1 MMTRTLKRK
10 ILGFLFAVTCVC
22 FAAMFVGAKSTK
34 TFADDVKQMPQGALE
49 TVENKVTL
57 DDFKL
62 LDGEIRIAE
71 PYGLRFVTA
80 ISDADLA
87 KLPKNAEFGTLI
99 IPADVLGE
107 GELNLSTPQAANAV
121 AKVGYSAASGYKG
134 YTGTLVGKSLAES
147 FLERDYARGFV
158 AVGYV
163 TYTYGDNQKDTV
175 YTEKTTKYFAG
186 IANTAL
192 GETAYAD
199 NETLKG
205 FVNTALKDLTVTA
218 DKTEL
223 VTGETAALTVGGVEQ
238 SVLNNLGAEIAVA
251 ASGAA
256 GYDGTAL
263 YGKTVGKTTVTATIK
278 STGKEL
284 FNKEI
289 TVNPIVLADYFDNV
303 EFRRNSDDKIDFS
316 AITENASVIANAFA
330 TANLTSFK
338 LNNEEQTTKPT
349 INGKALTFAANA
361 ERGKFTAQAVFTDT
375 EKQIDYTIQFKT
387 RIVDYII
394 STKEDFDKI
403 NEISASS
410 GIAEVNDGYFMLAND
425 IEYNGVRPSDESLG
439 LSVGGWYDNGG
450 DGTKGFKGTLDGDG
464 HFING
469 LTVSGDSKYQNRFSG
484 IFQTLATGSVIKN
497 IAFVNAYLDNGTAHC
512 GYLAATASDGAL
524 IQDVMI
530 SGKIKTEGKD
540 KTFNPSFT
548 IGYSTKAYT
557 CRRVV
562 VVQEAWMAE
571 TNSGGINPIAVSTAA
586 TYEDCYALACKSKDT
601 KEGLTQGQITNG
613 KLHFKLA
620 FKSDTIDETTTI
632 NGELIRDVID
642 AKFKAEFGWDTN
654 QTVKD
659 NYGTERQY
667 LAFKNCMKYCD
678 WSLHDGPKGE
688 LSGNYNLPA
697 AK

>member
-22 FAAMFVGAKSTK
+22 FAAMFVGVKSTK

-62 LDGEIRIAE
+62 LGGEIRIAE

-121 AKVGYSAASGYKG
+121 AKVGYSVDAGYKG

-238 SVLNNLGAEIAVA
+238 SVLNNLGVEIKVT

-263 YGKTVGKTTVTATIK
+263 YGKTVGKATVTATIK

-316 AITENASVIANAFA
+316 AITENADVIANAFA

-338 LNNEEQTTKPT
+338 LNDEEQTTKPT

-375 EKQIDYTIQFKT
+375 AKEIEYTFEFKT
-387 RIVDYII
+387 KIVDYLI

-403 NEISASS
+403 NEISALS
-410 GIAEVNDGYFMLAND
+410 GVTEVNDGYFMLAND
-425 IEYNGVRPSDESLG
+425 IEYNGIRPFDKT
-439 LSVGGWYDNGG
+439 VGSWYDNGG
-450 DGTKGFKGTLDGDG
+450 DGTKGFIGTLDGDG

-469 LTVSGDSKYQNRFSG
+469 LTVVAGGGNYWFAG

-497 IAFVNAYLDNGTAHC
+497 IAFVNAYLDNGEVHC

-530 SGKIKTEGKD
+530 SGAIKTTGRN

-548 IGYSTKAYT
+548 IGFSTKAYT

-562 VVQEAWMAE
+562 VVQEAWMTE
-571 TNSGGINPIAVSTAA
+571 TNYDGINPIAVSAVA
-586 TYEDCYALACKSKDT
+586 TYEDCYALACKYNAT
-601 KEGLTQGQITNG
+601 AEGLTQGQITNG
-613 KLHFKLA
+613 KLHYKLA
-620 FKSDTIDETTTI
+620 FKSDTIPAGAI
-632 NGELIRDVID
+632 NGELIRTEID
-642 AKFKAEFGWDTN
+642 AKFKADFGWDTN

-697 AK
+697 AE

>member
-10 ILGFLFAVTCVC
+10 IIGFLFAVTCVC
-22 FAAMFVGAKSTK
+22 FAAMFVGVKSNK

-62 LDGEIRIAE
+62 LGGEIRIVE

-121 AKVGYSAASGYKG
+121 AKVGYSVAAGYKR

-223 VTGETAALTVGGVEQ
+223 VTGETAALTFGGVEQ

-263 YGKTVGKTTVTATIK
+263 YGKTVGKATVTATIK

-303 EFRRNSDDKIDFS
+303 EFRRDNDDKIDFS
-316 AITENASVIANAFA
+316 AIKENADVIANAFA

-338 LNNEEQTTKPT
+338 LNDEEQTTKPT
-349 INGKALTFAANA
+349 INGKALTFAEDA

-375 EKQIDYTIQFKT
+375 AKEIEYTFEFKT
-387 RIVDYII
+387 RIVDYLI

-403 NEISASS
+403 NEISALS
-410 GIAEVNDGYFMLAND
+410 GVADVNDGYFMLAND
-425 IEYNGVRPSDESLG
+425 IEYNGVRPSDEG
-439 LSVGGWYDNGG
+439 LSVGGWYNDGG

-464 HFING
+464 HLVNG

-497 IAFVNAYLDNGTAHC
+497 IAFVNAYLDNGSEHC

-530 SGKIKTEGKD
+530 SGKIKTEGSSKD
-540 KTFNPSFT
+540 FNPSFT
-548 IGYSTKAYT
+548 IGFSTKAYT

-562 VVQEAWMAE
+562 VVQEAKMAE
-571 TNSGGINPIAVSTAA
+571 TNYGGINPIAVSKAA
-586 TYEDCYALACKSKDT
+586 TYEDCYALAYKYKDT
-601 KEGLTQGQITNG
+601 AEGLTQGQIASG
-613 KLHFKLA
+613 YQHYKLA
-620 FKSDTIDETTTI
+620 FKSDNIPTGAI
-632 NGELIRDVID
+632 NGELIRTEID

-659 NYGTERQY
+659 YYKTDRQY

-678 WSLHDGPKGE
+678 WSLHQGPKGE

>member
-10 ILGFLFAVTCVC
+10 IIGFLFAVTCVC
-22 FAAMFVGAKSTK
+22 FAAMFVGVKSNK

-62 LDGEIRIAE
+62 LGGEIRIAE

-263 YGKTVGKTTVTATIK
+263 YGKTVGKATVTATIK

-316 AITENASVIANAFA
+316 AITENADVIANAFA

-338 LNNEEQTTKPT
+338 LNDEEQTTKPT
-349 INGKALTFAANA
+349 INGKALTFAADA
-361 ERGKFTAQAVFTDT
+361 ERGKFNAQAVFTDT
-375 EKQIDYTIQFKT
+375 AKGIDYTLQFKT
-387 RIVDYII
+387 RIVDYLI

-403 NEISASS
+403 NEISALS
-410 GIAEVNDGYFMLAND
+410 GVTDVNDGYFMLAND
-425 IEYNGVRPSDESLG
+425 IEYNGIRPFDKT
-439 LSVGGWYDNGG
+439 VGSWYDNGG
-450 DGTKGFKGTLDGDG
+450 DGTKGFIGTLDGDG

-469 LTVSGDSKYQNRFSG
+469 LTVVAGGGNYWFAG

-497 IAFVNAYLDNGTAHC
+497 IAFVNAYLDNGEVHC

-530 SGKIKTEGKD
+530 SGAIKTTGRN

-562 VVQEAWMAE
+562 VVQEAWMTE
-571 TNSGGINPIAVSTAA
+571 TNYDGINPIAVSAAA
-586 TYEDCYALACKSKDT
+586 TYEDCYALACKYNAT
-601 KEGLTQGQITNG
+601 AEGLTQGQITNG
-613 KLHFKLA
+613 KLHYKLA
-620 FKSDTIDETTTI
+620 FKSDTIGAGAI
-632 NGELIRDVID
+632 NGELIRTEID
-642 AKFKAEFGWDTN
+642 AKFKADFGWDTN

-697 AK
+697 AE

>member
-10 ILGFLFAVTCVC
+10 IIGFLFAVTCVC
-22 FAAMFVGAKSTK
+22 FAAMFVGVKSNK

-62 LDGEIRIAE
+62 LGGEIRIAE

-238 SVLNNLGAEIAVA
+238 SVLNNLGVEIAVA
-251 ASGAA
+251 AGGAV

-263 YGKTVGKTTVTATIK
+263 YGKTVGKATVTATIK

-289 TVNPIVLADYFDNV
+289 TVKPIGLADYFDNV

-316 AITENASVIANAFA
+316 AITENADVIEKAFL
-330 TANLTSFK
+330 TNNLTSFK

-349 INGKALTFAANA
+349 INGKALTFAEDA

-375 EKQIDYTIQFKT
+375 AKGIDYTFEFKT
-387 RIVDYII
+387 RIVDYLI

-403 NEISASS
+403 NEISALS
-410 GIAEVNDGYFMLAND
+410 GVADVNDGYFMLAND
-425 IEYNGVRPSDESLG
+425 IEYNGVRPYDKA
-439 LSVGGWYDNGG
+439 VGEWTDNGG
-450 DGTKGFKGTLDGDG
+450 DGTIGFKGTLDGDG

-469 LTVSGDSKYQNRFSG
+469 LTVVAGGSNYWFAG
-484 IFQTLATGSVIKN
+484 IFKTLATGSVIKN

-530 SGKIKTEGKD
+530 SGKIKTEGSEVY
-540 KTFNPSFT
+540 FNPSFT

-562 VVQEAWMAE
+562 VVQEAWMTE
-571 TNSGGINPIAVSTAA
+571 TNSEGINPIAVSKAA
-586 TYEDCYALACKSKDT
+586 TYEDCYALACKYNAT
-601 KEGLTQGQITNG
+601 AEGLTQ
-613 KLHFKLA
+613 KLLTSGANQHLMLA
-620 FKSDTIDETTTI
+620 IRSNE
-632 NGELIRDVID
+632 NEYLGELIRTEID
-642 AKFKAEFGWDTN
+642 AKFGTDGVWDTW
-654 QTVKD
+654 QA
-659 NYGTERQY
+659 GTGTDTYSRVY
-667 LAFKNCMKYCD
+667 LCFKNCLKYCD
-678 WSLHDGPKGE
+678 WSLHQGPKGE

-697 AK
+697 AE

>member
-1 MMTRTLKRK
+1 
-10 ILGFLFAVTCVC
+10 
-22 FAAMFVGAKSTK
+22 MFVGVKSNK

-62 LDGEIRIAE
+62 LGGEIRIAE

-121 AKVGYSAASGYKG
+121 AKVGYSVSAGYKG
-134 YTGTLVGKSLAES
+134 YTGTLVGKTLAGS

-223 VTGETAALTVGGVEQ
+223 VTGETATLTVGGVEQ

-251 ASGAA
+251 ASDIV

-263 YGKTVGKTTVTATIK
+263 YGKTVGKATVTATIK

-316 AITENASVIANAFA
+316 VITENADVIANAFA

-338 LNNEEQTTKPT
+338 LNGEEQTTKPT
-349 INGKALTFAANA
+349 INGKALTFAEDA
-361 ERGKFTAQAVFTDT
+361 ERGKFTAQAIFSDA
-375 EKQIDYTIQFKT
+375 EKEIDYTLQFKT
-387 RIVDYII
+387 RIVDYLI

-425 IEYNGVRPSDESLG
+425 IEYNGVRSFDKA
-439 LSVGGWYDNGG
+439 VGKWTDNGG

-469 LTVSGDSKYQNRFSG
+469 LTIVGRDGDYWHAA
-484 IFQTLATGSVIKN
+484 IFRTLATGSVIKN
-497 IAFVNAYLDNGTAHC
+497 IAFVNAYLYNGAAHC
-512 GYLAATASDGAL
+512 GYLAGTASDGAL

-530 SGKIKTEGKD
+530 SGKIKTEGSNKV
-540 KTFNPSFT
+540 FNPSFT

-562 VVQEAWMAE
+562 VVQEAKMAE
-571 TNSGGINPIAVSTAA
+571 VNYGGINPIAVSAAA
-586 TYEDCYALACKSKDT
+586 TYEDCYALAFKYNAT
-601 KEGLTQGQITNG
+601 AEGLTQGQITNG
-613 KLHFKLA
+613 YQHYKLA
-620 FKSDTIDETTTI
+620 FKSDNIGDAI
-632 NGELIRDVID
+632 NGELIRDDID

-654 QTVKD
+654 QTVTDK
-659 NYGTERQY
+659 YGTERQY

-678 WSLHDGPKGE
+678 WSLHQGPKGE

-697 AK
+697 AE

>member
-1 MMTRTLKRK
+1 MTRTLKRK
-10 ILGFLFAVTCVC
+10 IIGFLFAVTCVC
-22 FAAMFVGAKSTK
+22 FAAMFVGVKSNK

-57 DDFKL
+57 DDFNL
-62 LDGEIRIAE
+62 LGGEIRIAE

-121 AKVGYSAASGYKG
+121 AKVGYSVDAGYKG
-134 YTGTLVGKSLAES
+134 YTGTLVGKTLAES

-205 FVNTALKDLTVTA
+205 FVNTALKNLTVSA

-223 VTGETAALTVGGVEQ
+223 VTGETADLTFGGVEQ

-251 ASGAA
+251 ASDAV

-263 YGKTVGKTTVTATIK
+263 YGKTVGKATVTATIK

-316 AITENASVIANAFA
+316 AITENADVIEKAFL
-330 TANLTSFK
+330 TNNLTSFK
-338 LNNEEQTTKPT
+338 LNDVEQTTKPT
-349 INGKALTFAANA
+349 INGKAMTFAADAN
-361 ERGKFTAQAVFTDT
+361 RGKFTAKAIFSDA

-387 RIVDYII
+387 RIVDYLI

-403 NEISASS
+403 NEISALS
-410 GIAEVNDGYFMLAND
+410 GITDVNDGYFMLAND
-425 IEYNGVRPSDESLG
+425 IEYNGVRPFDKA
-439 LSVGGWYDNGG
+439 VGSWYNDGG

-469 LTVSGDSKYQNRFSG
+469 LTIVAGGDNYWFAG
-484 IFQTLATGSVIKN
+484 IFKTLATGSVIKN

-530 SGKIKTEGKD
+530 SGAIKTEGSEVY
-540 KTFNPSFT
+540 FNPSFT

-571 TNSGGINPIAVSTAA
+571 TNYKGINPIAVSAAA
-586 TYEDCYALACKSKDT
+586 TYEDCYALACKYNATAD
-601 KEGLTQGQITNG
+601 GLNQ
-613 KLHFKLA
+613 KLLTSGANQHLLLA
-620 FKSDTIDETTTI
+620 
-632 NGELIRDVID
+632 IRSNDNDYLGGLVRTEID
-642 AKFKAEFGWDTN
+642 AKFGTDGVWGTWQSGTGTDTYSR
-654 QTVKD
+654 V
-659 NYGTERQY
+659 Y
-667 LAFKNCMKYCD
+667 LCFKNCLKYCD
-678 WSLHDGPKGE
+678 WSLHKGPKGE

-697 AK
+697 AE

>member
-10 ILGFLFAVTCVC
+10 IIGFLFAVTCVC
-22 FAAMFVGAKSTK
+22 FAAMFVGVKSNK

-62 LDGEIRIAE
+62 LGGEIRIAE

-87 KLPKNAEFGTLI
+87 KLPKNAVFGTLI
-99 IPADVLGE
+99 IPADILGE

-121 AKVGYSAASGYKG
+121 ARFGYSVDAGYKG
-134 YTGTLVGKSLAES
+134 YTGTLVGKTLAEN
-147 FLERDYARGFV
+147 FLERDYARGFA

-218 DKTEL
+218 NKTEL
-223 VTGETAALTVGGVEQ
+223 VTGETAALTFGGVEQ

-251 ASGAA
+251 ASDVV

-263 YGKTVGKTTVTATIK
+263 YGKTVGKATVTATIK

-289 TVNPIVLADYFDNV
+289 TVKPIGLADYFDNV
-303 EFRRNSDDKIDFS
+303 EFRRDNDDKIDFS
-316 AITENASVIANAFA
+316 AIKENADVIANAFA

-338 LNNEEQTTKPT
+338 LNDEEQTTKPT

-375 EKQIDYTIQFKT
+375 AKEIEYTFEFKT
-387 RIVDYII
+387 RIVDYLI

-403 NEISASS
+403 NEISALS
-410 GIAEVNDGYFMLAND
+410 GVAEVNDGYFMLAND
-425 IEYNGVRPSDESLG
+425 IEYNGVRPYDKA
-439 LSVGGWYDNGG
+439 VGEWTDNGG
-450 DGTKGFKGTLDGDG
+450 DGTIGFKGTLDGDG

-469 LTVSGDSKYQNRFSG
+469 LTVVAGGSNYWFAG
-484 IFQTLATGSVIKN
+484 IFKTLATGSVIKN

-530 SGKIKTEGKD
+530 SGKIKTEAEQKV
-540 KTFNPSFT
+540 FNPSFT

-571 TNSGGINPIAVSTAA
+571 TNSGGINPIAVSAAA

-613 KLHFKLA
+613 YQHYKLA
-620 FKSDTIDETTTI
+620 FKSDNIPTSAI
-632 NGELIRDVID
+632 NGELIRTEID

-659 NYGTERQY
+659 YYKTERQY

-678 WSLHDGPKGE
+678 WSLHQGPKGE

>member
-1 MMTRTLKRK
+1 MTRTLKRK
-10 ILGFLFAVTCVC
+10 IIGFLFAVTCVC
-22 FAAMFVGAKSTK
+22 FAAMFVGVKSNK

-62 LDGEIRIAE
+62 LGGEIRIAE

-121 AKVGYSAASGYKG
+121 AKVGYSADAGYKG
-134 YTGTLVGKSLAES
+134 YTGTLVGKTLAES

-199 NETLKG
+199 NATLKG

-263 YGKTVGKTTVTATIK
+263 YGKTVGKATVTATIK

-316 AITENASVIANAFA
+316 AITENTDVIEKAFL
-330 TANLTSFK
+330 TNNLTSFK
-338 LNNEEQTTKPT
+338 LNDEEQTTKPT
-349 INGKALTFAANA
+349 INGKALTFAADAN
-361 ERGKFTAQAVFTDT
+361 RGKFAAQAVFSDA

-387 RIVDYII
+387 RIVDYLI

-403 NEISASS
+403 NEISALS
-410 GIAEVNDGYFMLAND
+410 GVADVNDGYFMLAND
-425 IEYNGVRPSDESLG
+425 IEYNGVRPFDKT
-439 LSVGGWYDNGG
+439 VGSWYDNGG

-469 LTVSGDSKYQNRFSG
+469 LTIVAGGGNYWFAG

-497 IAFVNAYLDNGTAHC
+497 IAFVNAYLDNGAVHC

-530 SGKIKTEGKD
+530 SGAIKTEGSNKV
-540 KTFNPSFT
+540 FNPSFT

-562 VVQEAWMAE
+562 VVQEAKMAE
-571 TNSGGINPIAVSTAA
+571 VNYGGINPIAVSAAA
-586 TYEDCYALACKSKDT
+586 TYEDCYALAFKYNAT
-601 KEGLTQGQITNG
+601 AEGLTQGQIASG
-613 KLHFKLA
+613 YQHYKLA
-620 FKSDTIDETTTI
+620 FKSDTIGAGAI
-632 NGELIRDVID
+632 NGELIRDDID

-654 QTVKD
+654 QTVTDK
-659 NYGTERQY
+659 YGTERQY

-678 WSLHDGPKGE
+678 WSLHQGPKGE

>member
-1 MMTRTLKRK
+1 MTRTLKRK
-10 ILGFLFAVTCVC
+10 IIGFLFAVTCVC
-22 FAAMFVGAKSTK
+22 FAAMFVGVKSNK

-62 LDGEIRIAE
+62 LGGEIRIAE

-121 AKVGYSAASGYKG
+121 AKVGYSVDAGYKG
-134 YTGTLVGKSLAES
+134 YTGTLVGKTLAES

-205 FVNTALKDLTVTA
+205 FVNTALKNLTVSA

-223 VTGETAALTVGGVEQ
+223 VTGETATLTVGGVEQ

-251 ASGAA
+251 ASGAV

-263 YGKTVGKTTVTATIK
+263 YGKTVGKATVTATIK

-289 TVNPIVLADYFDNV
+289 TVNPIALADYFDNV

-316 AITENASVIANAFA
+316 AITENADVIANAFA

-338 LNNEEQTTKPT
+338 LNDEEQTTKPT
-349 INGKALTFAANA
+349 INGKALTFAADAN
-361 ERGKFTAQAVFTDT
+361 RGKFTAQAVFSDA
-375 EKQIDYTIQFKT
+375 EKQIDYTIKFKT
-387 RIVDYII
+387 RIVDYLI

-403 NEISASS
+403 NEISALS
-410 GIAEVNDGYFMLAND
+410 GVADVNDGYFMLAND
-425 IEYNGVRPSDESLG
+425 IEYNGVRPYDKA
-439 LSVGGWYDNGG
+439 VGEWTDNGG
-450 DGTKGFKGTLDGDG
+450 DGTIGFKGTLDGDG

-469 LTVSGDSKYQNRFSG
+469 LTVVGRDGDNWFAG
-484 IFQTLATGSVIKN
+484 IFKTLATGSVIKN

-512 GYLAATASDGAL
+512 GYLAATASDGAI

-530 SGKIKTEGKD
+530 SGKIKTEAEQKV
-540 KTFNPSFT
+540 FNPSFT

-571 TNSGGINPIAVSTAA
+571 TNYGGINPIAVSAAA
-586 TYEDCYALACKSKDT
+586 TYEDCYALACKYNATAD
-601 KEGLTQGQITNG
+601 GLNQ
-613 KLHFKLA
+613 KLLTSGANQHLLLA
-620 FKSDTIDETTTI
+620 IRSNNNDYL
-632 NGELIRDVID
+632 GELIRTEID
-642 AKFKAEFGWDTN
+642 AKFGTDGVWDTW
-654 QTVKD
+654 QS
-659 NYGTERQY
+659 GTGTDTYSRVY
-667 LAFKNCMKYCD
+667 LCFKNCLKYCD
-678 WSLHDGPKGE
+678 WSLHKGPKGE
-688 LSGNYNLPA
+688 LSGKYNLPA
-697 AK
+697 APAA

>member
-10 ILGFLFAVTCVC
+10 IIGFLFAVTCVC
-22 FAAMFVGAKSTK
+22 FAAMFVGVKSTK

-62 LDGEIRIAE
+62 LGGEIRIAE

-134 YTGTLVGKSLAES
+134 YTGTLVGKTLAES

-238 SVLNNLGAEIAVA
+238 SVLNNLGVEIAVA

-263 YGKTVGKTTVTATIK
+263 YGKTVGKATVTATIK

-284 FNKEI
+284 FNEEI

-316 AITENASVIANAFA
+316 AITENADVIGKAFL
-330 TANLTSFK
+330 TNNLTSFK

-349 INGKALTFAANA
+349 INGKALTFAANS
-361 ERGKFTAQAVFTDT
+361 ERGKFTAQAIFSDA
-375 EKQIDYTIQFKT
+375 EKEIEYTFEFKT
-387 RIVDYII
+387 RIVDYLI

-403 NEISASS
+403 NEISALS
-410 GIAEVNDGYFMLAND
+410 GVAEVNDGYFMLAND
-425 IEYNGVRPSDESLG
+425 IEYNGVRPYDKA
-439 LSVGGWYDNGG
+439 VGEGTDNGG
-450 DGTKGFKGTLDGDG
+450 DGTIGFKGTLDGDG

-469 LTVSGDSKYQNRFSG
+469 LTIVGRDGDYWHAA
-484 IFQTLATGSVIKN
+484 IFRTLATGSVIKN
-497 IAFVNAYLDNGTAHC
+497 IAFVNAYLYNGAAYC
-512 GYLAATASDGAL
+512 GYLAGTASDGAL

-530 SGKIKTEGKD
+530 SGKIKTTGSQVY
-540 KTFNPSFT
+540 FNPSFT

-562 VVQEAWMAE
+562 VVQEAWMEE
-571 TNSGGINPIAVSTAA
+571 TNYGGINPIAVSAAA
-586 TYEDCYALACKSKDT
+586 TYEDCYALACKYNAT
-601 KEGLTQGQITNG
+601 AEGLTQGQITNG

-620 FKSDTIDETTTI
+620 FKSDTIGAGAI
-632 NGELIRDVID
+632 NGELIRTEID
-642 AKFKAEFGWDTN
+642 AKFKADFGWDTN

-688 LSGNYNLPA
+688 LSGKYNLPA
-697 AK
+697 AE

>member
-62 LDGEIRIAE
+62 LGGEIRIAE

-223 VTGETAALTVGGVEQ
+223 VTGETAALTFGGVEQ

-289 TVNPIVLADYFDNV
+289 TVKPIVLADYFDNV
-303 EFRRNSDDKIDFS
+303 EFRRDNDDKIDFS
-316 AITENASVIANAFA
+316 AIKENADVIANAFA

-338 LNNEEQTTKPT
+338 LNDEEQTTKPT

-361 ERGKFTAQAVFTDT
+361 ERGKFTAKAVFTDT

-387 RIVDYII
+387 RIVDYLI

-403 NEISASS
+403 NEISALS
-410 GIAEVNDGYFMLAND
+410 GIADVNDGYFMLAND
-425 IEYNGVRPSDESLG
+425 IEYNGVRPFDKA
-439 LSVGGWYDNGG
+439 VGKWTDNGG

-469 LTVSGDSKYQNRFSG
+469 LTIVGRDGDYWHAA
-484 IFQTLATGSVIKN
+484 IFRTLATGSVIKN
-497 IAFVNAYLDNGTAHC
+497 IAFVNAYLYNGAAHC
-512 GYLAATASDGAL
+512 GYLAGTASDGAL

-530 SGKIKTEGKD
+530 SGAIKTEGSLKD
-540 KTFNPSFT
+540 FNPSFT
-548 IGYSTKAYT
+548 IGFSTKAYT

-571 TNSGGINPIAVSTAA
+571 VNYGGINPIAVSAAA
-586 TYEDCYALACKSKDT
+586 TYEDCYALACKYNAT
-601 KEGLTQGQITNG
+601 AEGLTQGQIASG
-613 KLHFKLA
+613 YQHYKLA

-654 QTVKD
+654 QTVTDK
-659 NYGTERQY
+659 YGTERQY
-667 LAFKNCMKYCD
+667 LAFKNCLKYCD
-678 WSLHDGPKGE
+678 WSLHKGPKGE

-697 AK
+697 A

>member
-10 ILGFLFAVTCVC
+10 IIGFLFAVTCVC

-62 LDGEIRIAE
+62 LGGEIRIAE

-134 YTGTLVGKSLAES
+134 YTGTLVGKTLAES

-205 FVNTALKDLTVTA
+205 FVNAALKDLTVTA
-218 DKTEL
+218 GKTEL
-223 VTGETAALTVGGVEQ
+223 VTGETAALTFGGVEQ

-251 ASGAA
+251 ANGAA

-263 YGKTVGKTTVTATIK
+263 YGKTVGKATVTATIK

-303 EFRRNSDDKIDFS
+303 EFRRDNDDKIDFS

-330 TANLTSFK
+330 IANLTSFK
-338 LNNEEQTTKPT
+338 LNGEEQTTKPT
-349 INGKALTFAANA
+349 INGKALTFAEDA
-361 ERGKFTAQAVFTDT
+361 ERGKFTAQAIFSDA
-375 EKQIDYTIQFKT
+375 EKEIDYTLQFKT
-387 RIVDYII
+387 RIVDYLI

-403 NEISASS
+403 NEVSALS
-410 GIAEVNDGYFMLAND
+410 GVPDVNDGYFMLAND
-425 IEYNGVRPSDESLG
+425 IEYNGVRPFEKA
-439 LSVGGWYDNGG
+439 VGKWTDNGG

-469 LTVSGDSKYQNRFSG
+469 LTIVGRDGDYWHAA
-484 IFQTLATGSVIKN
+484 IFRTLATGSVIKN
-497 IAFVNAYLDNGTAHC
+497 IAFVNAYLYNGAAHC
-512 GYLAATASDGAL
+512 GYLAGTASDGAL

-530 SGKIKTEGKD
+530 SGAIKTEGSNKV
-540 KTFNPSFT
+540 FNPSFT

-562 VVQEAWMAE
+562 VVQEAKMAE
-571 TNSGGINPIAVSTAA
+571 VNYGGINPIAVSAAA
-586 TYEDCYALACKSKDT
+586 TYEDCYALAFKYNAT
-601 KEGLTQGQITNG
+601 AEGLTQGQIASG
-613 KLHFKLA
+613 YQHYKLA
-620 FKSDTIDETTTI
+620 FKSDTIGAGAI
-632 NGELIRDVID
+632 NGELIRDDID

-654 QTVKD
+654 QTVTDK
-659 NYGTERQY
+659 YGTERQY

-678 WSLHDGPKGE
+678 WSLHQGPKGE

>member
-10 ILGFLFAVTCVC
+10 IIGFLFAVTCVC
-22 FAAMFVGAKSTK
+22 FAAMFVGVKSNK

-62 LDGEIRIAE
+62 LGGEIRIAE

-121 AKVGYSAASGYKG
+121 AKVGYSVDAGYKG
-134 YTGTLVGKSLAES
+134 YTGTLVGKTLAES

-175 YTEKTTKYFAG
+175 YTEKATKYFAG

-218 DKTEL
+218 GKTEL

-251 ASGAA
+251 ASGAV

-263 YGKTVGKTTVTATIK
+263 YGKTVGKATVTATIK

-303 EFRRNSDDKIDFS
+303 EFRRDNDDKLDFS
-316 AITENASVIANAFA
+316 AITENADVIANAFA

-338 LNNEEQTTKPT
+338 LNDVEQTIKPT
-349 INGKALTFAANA
+349 INGEALTFAADA
-361 ERGKFTAQAVFTDT
+361 ERGKFTAQAVFSDA

-403 NEISASS
+403 NEISALS

-425 IEYNGVRPSDESLG
+425 IEYNGVRSFDKA
-439 LSVGGWYDNGG
+439 VGSWYDDGG

-469 LTVSGDSKYQNRFSG
+469 LTVVGRDGDYWHAA
-484 IFQTLATGSVIKN
+484 IFRTLATGSVIKN
-497 IAFVNAYLDNGTAHC
+497 IAFVNAYLYNGAAHC
-512 GYLAATASDGAL
+512 GYLAGTASDGAL

-530 SGKIKTEGKD
+530 SGAIKTEGSNKV
-540 KTFNPSFT
+540 FNPSFT

-562 VVQEAWMAE
+562 VVQEAKMAE
-571 TNSGGINPIAVSTAA
+571 VNYGGINPIAVSAAA
-586 TYEDCYALACKSKDT
+586 TYEDCYALAFKYNAT
-601 KEGLTQGQITNG
+601 AEGLTQGQIASG
-613 KLHFKLA
+613 YQHYKLA
-620 FKSDTIDETTTI
+620 FKSDTIGADAI
-632 NGELIRDVID
+632 NGELIRTEID
-642 AKFKAEFGWDTN
+642 AKFKADFGWDTN
-654 QTVKD
+654 QTVTDK
-659 NYGTERQY
+659 YGTERQY

-678 WSLHDGPKGE
+678 WSLHQGPKGE

-697 AK
+697 A

>member
-22 FAAMFVGAKSTK
+22 FAAMFVGVKSNK

-57 DDFKL
+57 GDFKL
-62 LDGEIRIAE
+62 LGGEIRIEE

-99 IPADVLGE
+99 IPADILGE

-121 AKVGYSAASGYKG
+121 AKVGYSVDAGYKG
-134 YTGTLVGKSLAES
+134 YTGTLVGKTLAEN
-147 FLERDYARGFV
+147 FLERDYARGFA

-175 YTEKTTKYFAG
+175 YTEKVTEYFAG
-186 IANTAL
+186 VANSSLKTP
-192 GETAYAD
+192 EYAD

-223 VTGETAALTVGGVEQ
+223 VTGETAALTVGGVDQ
-238 SVLNNLGAEIAVA
+238 SVLNNLGVKIEVS
-251 ASGAA
+251 ASGSV
-256 GYDGTAL
+256 GNDGTAL
-263 YGKTVGKTTVTATIK
+263 YGKTVGKSTVTATIK

-289 TVNPIVLADYFDNV
+289 TVNPVVLEDYFDNV
-303 EFRRNSDDKIDFS
+303 EFRRNNDDKIDFS
-316 AITENASVIANAFA
+316 EITENAGVIEKAFL
-330 TANLTSFK
+330 TNNLTSFK
-338 LNNEEQTTKPT
+338 LNDEEQTTKPT
-349 INGKALTFAANA
+349 INGKALTFATDA

-375 EKQIDYTIQFKT
+375 EKEIEYTFEFKT
-387 RIVDYII
+387 RIVDYLIF
-394 STKEDFDKI
+394 TKEDFDKI
-403 NEISASS
+403 NEISALS
-410 GIAEVNDGYFMLAND
+410 GVAEVNDGYFMLAND
-425 IEYNGVRPSDESLG
+425 IEYNGVRPYDKA
-439 LSVGGWYDNGG
+439 VGTWTDNGG

-469 LTVSGDSKYQNRFSG
+469 LTVVAGGSNYWFAG
-484 IFQTLATGSVIKN
+484 IFKTLATGSVIKN
-497 IAFVNAYLDNGTAHC
+497 IAFVNAYLDNGGAHC

-530 SGKIKTEGKD
+530 SGKIKTEGSD

-562 VVQEAWMAE
+562 VVQEAWMKE
-571 TNSGGINPIAVSTAA
+571 TNYKGINPIAVSSAA
-586 TYEDCYALACKSKDT
+586 TYEDCYALACKYNAT
-601 KEGLTQGQITNG
+601 HEGLTQGQIANG
-613 KLHFKLA
+613 YQHYKLA
-620 FKSDTIDETTTI
+620 FKSDTIGADAI
-632 NGELIRDVID
+632 NGELIRDDID
-642 AKFKAEFGWDTN
+642 AKFKADFGWDTN
-654 QTVKD
+654 QTVTDK
-659 NYGTERQY
+659 YGTERQY

-678 WSLHDGPKGE
+678 WSLHEGPKGE

-697 AK
+697 TE

>member
-10 ILGFLFAVTCVC
+10 IIGFLFAVMCVC

-62 LDGEIRIAE
+62 LGGEIRIAE

-263 YGKTVGKTTVTATIK
+263 YGKTVGKATVTATIK

-316 AITENASVIANAFA
+316 AITENADVIEKAFL
-330 TANLTSFK
+330 TNNLTSFK
-338 LNNEEQTTKPT
+338 LNDEEQTTKPT
-349 INGKALTFAANA
+349 INGKALTFAADS

-375 EKQIDYTIQFKT
+375 AKEIDYTLQFKT
-387 RIVDYII
+387 RIVDYLI

-403 NEISASS
+403 NEISALS
-410 GIAEVNDGYFMLAND
+410 GVTDVNDGYFMLAND
-425 IEYNGVRPSDESLG
+425 IEYNGVRPFDKT
-439 LSVGGWYDNGG
+439 VGSWYDNGG
-450 DGTKGFKGTLDGDG
+450 DGTKGFIGTLDGDG

-469 LTVSGDSKYQNRFSG
+469 LTVVAGGGNYWFAG

-530 SGKIKTEGKD
+530 SGAIKTEGD
-540 KTFNPSFT
+540 RSEKTFNPSFT

-562 VVQEAWMAE
+562 VVQEAWMTE
-571 TNSGGINPIAVSTAA
+571 TNGDGINPIAVSAAA
-586 TYEDCYALACKSKDT
+586 TYEDCYALACKYNAT
-601 KEGLTQGQITNG
+601 AEGLTQ
-613 KLHFKLA
+613 KLLTSGANQHLMLA
-620 FKSDTIDETTTI
+620 IRSND
-632 NGELIRDVID
+632 NNYLGELIRTEID
-642 AKFKAEFGWDTN
+642 AKFGTDGVWGTWQAGTGTDTYSR
-654 QTVKD
+654 V
-659 NYGTERQY
+659 Y
-667 LAFKNCMKYCD
+667 LCFKNCMKYCD
-678 WSLHDGPKGE
+678 WSLHQGPKGE

>member
-1 MMTRTLKRK
+1 MMVRTLKRK
-10 ILGFLFAVTCVC
+10 IIGFLFAVTCVC
-22 FAAMFVGAKSTK
+22 FAAMFVGVKSNK

-62 LDGEIRIAE
+62 LGGEIRIAE

-134 YTGTLVGKSLAES
+134 YTGTLVGKTLAES

-263 YGKTVGKTTVTATIK
+263 YGKTVGKATVTATIK

-316 AITENASVIANAFA
+316 AITENADVIEKAFL
-330 TANLTSFK
+330 TNNLTSFK
-338 LNNEEQTTKPT
+338 LNDEEQTTKPT
-349 INGKALTFAANA
+349 INGEALTFAADA

-375 EKQIDYTIQFKT
+375 AKEIEYTIQFKT
-387 RIVDYII
+387 RIVDYLI

-403 NEISASS
+403 NEVSALS
-410 GIAEVNDGYFMLAND
+410 GITDVNDGYFMLAND
-425 IEYNGVRPSDESLG
+425 IEYNGIRPFDKT
-439 LSVGGWYDNGG
+439 VGSWYDNGG
-450 DGTKGFKGTLDGDG
+450 DGTKGFIGTLDGDG

-469 LTVSGDSKYQNRFSG
+469 LTVVAGGGNYWFAG

-497 IAFVNAYLDNGTAHC
+497 IAFVNAYLDNGEVHC

-530 SGKIKTEGKD
+530 SGAIKTTGRN

-548 IGYSTKAYT
+548 IGFSTKAYT

-562 VVQEAWMAE
+562 VVQEAWMTE
-571 TNSGGINPIAVSTAA
+571 TNYDGINPIAVSAAA
-586 TYEDCYALACKSKDT
+586 TYEDCYALACKYNAT
-601 KEGLTQGQITNG
+601 AEGLTQGHIASGYQ
-613 KLHFKLA
+613 HYKLA
-620 FKSDTIDETTTI
+620 FKSDTIGAGAI
-632 NGELIRDVID
+632 NGELIRTEID
-642 AKFKAEFGWDTN
+642 AKFKADFGWDTN

-697 AK
+697 AE

>member
-10 ILGFLFAVTCVC
+10 IIGFLFAVTCVC
-22 FAAMFVGAKSTK
+22 FAAIFVGVKSNK

-57 DDFKL
+57 GDFKL
-62 LDGEIRIAE
+62 LGGEIRIAE

-99 IPADVLGE
+99 IPADILGE

-121 AKVGYSAASGYKG
+121 AKVGYSVDAGYKG
-134 YTGTLVGKSLAES
+134 YTGTLVGKTLAEN

-205 FVNTALKDLTVTA
+205 FVNTALKGLTLTA

-223 VTGETAALTVGGVEQ
+223 VTGETAALTVGGVDQ
-238 SVLNNLGAEIAVA
+238 SVLNNLGVEIEVT

-256 GYDGTAL
+256 GCDGTAL
-263 YGKTVGKTTVTATIK
+263 YGKTVGKSTVTATIK

-289 TVNPIVLADYFDNV
+289 MVNPVVLEDYFDNV
-303 EFRRNSDDKIDFS
+303 EFRRNNDDKIDFS
-316 AITENASVIANAFA
+316 AITENADVIEKAFL
-330 TANLTSFK
+330 TNNLTSFK
-338 LNNEEQTTKPT
+338 LNDEEQTTKPT
-349 INGKALTFAANA
+349 INGEALTFAADA
-361 ERGKFTAQAVFTDT
+361 ERGKFTAQAIFADA
-375 EKQIDYTIQFKT
+375 EKQIDYTIRFKT
-387 RIVDYII
+387 RIVDYLI

-403 NEISASS
+403 NEISAFSD
-410 GIAEVNDGYFMLAND
+410 IADVNDGYFMLAKD
-425 IEYNGVRPSDESLG
+425 IEYNGVRPYDKA
-439 LSVGGWYDNGG
+439 VGTWTDNGG

-469 LTVSGDSKYQNRFSG
+469 LTVVAGGGNYWFAG
-484 IFQTLATGSVIKN
+484 IFKTLATGSVIKN

-530 SGKIKTEGKD
+530 SGAIKTEGSNKV
-540 KTFNPSFT
+540 FNPSFT

-562 VVQEAWMAE
+562 VVQESKMAE
-571 TNSGGINPIAVSTAA
+571 VNYGGINPIAVSAA
-586 TYEDCYALACKSKDT
+586 AKYEDCYALAFKYNAT
-601 KEGLTQGQITNG
+601 AEGLTQGQIANG
-613 KLHFKLA
+613 YQHYKLA
-620 FKSDTIDETTTI
+620 FKSDTIGADAI
-632 NGELIRDVID
+632 NGELIRDDID
-642 AKFKAEFGWDTN
+642 AKFKADFGWDTN

-659 NYGTERQY
+659 YYKTERQY

-678 WSLHDGPKGE
+678 WSLHQGPKGE
-688 LSGNYNLPA
+688 SSGKYNLPA
-697 AK
+697 AE

>member
-62 LDGEIRIAE
+62 LGGEIRIAE

-121 AKVGYSAASGYKG
+121 AKVGYSVAAGYKR

-163 TYTYGDNQKDTV
+163 TYTYGDNQKDTI

-223 VTGETAALTVGGVEQ
+223 VTGETAALTFGGVEQ

-289 TVNPIVLADYFDNV
+289 TVKPIVLADYFDNV
-303 EFRRNSDDKIDFS
+303 EFRRDNDDKIDFS
-316 AITENASVIANAFA
+316 AIKENASVIANAFA

-338 LNNEEQTTKPT
+338 LNDKEQTTKPT

-361 ERGKFTAQAVFTDT
+361 ERGKFTAKAVFTDT

-387 RIVDYII
+387 RIVDYLI

-403 NEISASS
+403 NEISALS
-410 GIAEVNDGYFMLAND
+410 GVAEVNDGYFMLAND
-425 IEYNGVRPSDESLG
+425 IEYNGVRPYDKA
-439 LSVGGWYDNGG
+439 VGEWTDNGG
-450 DGTKGFKGTLDGDG
+450 DGTIGFKGTLDGDG

-469 LTVSGDSKYQNRFSG
+469 LTVVAGGSNYWFAG
-484 IFQTLATGSVIKN
+484 IFKTLATGSVIKN

-530 SGKIKTEGKD
+530 SGKIKTEAEQKV
-540 KTFNPSFT
+540 FNPSFT

-571 TNSGGINPIAVSTAA
+571 TNSGGINPIAVSAAA

-613 KLHFKLA
+613 YQHYKLA
-620 FKSDTIDETTTI
+620 FKSDNIPTSAI
-632 NGELIRDVID
+632 NGELIRTEID

-659 NYGTERQY
+659 YYKTERQY

-678 WSLHDGPKGE
+678 WSLHQGPKGE
-688 LSGNYNLPA
+688 LSGKYNLPA

>member
-1 MMTRTLKRK
+1 MTRTLKRK
-10 ILGFLFAVTCVC
+10 IIGFLFAVTCVC
-22 FAAMFVGAKSTK
+22 FAAMFVGVKSNK

-62 LDGEIRIAE
+62 LGGEIRIAE

-121 AKVGYSAASGYKG
+121 AKVGYSVDAGYKG
-134 YTGTLVGKSLAES
+134 YTGTLVGKTLAES

-205 FVNTALKDLTVTA
+205 FVNTALKNLTVSA
-218 DKTEL
+218 GKTEL
-223 VTGETAALTVGGVEQ
+223 VTGETANLTVGGVEQ

-251 ASGAA
+251 ASGAV

-263 YGKTVGKTTVTATIK
+263 YGKTVGKATVTATIK

-316 AITENASVIANAFA
+316 AITENADVIANAFA

-338 LNNEEQTTKPT
+338 LNGEEQTTKPT
-349 INGKALTFAANA
+349 INGEALTFAADA

-375 EKQIDYTIQFKT
+375 AKEIEYTIKFKT
-387 RIVDYII
+387 RIVDYLI

-403 NEISASS
+403 NEISALS
-410 GIAEVNDGYFMLAND
+410 GVSDVNDGYFMLAND
-425 IEYNGVRPSDESLG
+425 IEYNGVRP
-439 LSVGGWYDNGG
+439 YD
-450 DGTKGFKGTLDGDG
+450 KG
-464 HFING
+464 
-469 LTVSGDSKYQNRFSG
+469 
-484 IFQTLATGSVIKN
+484 
-497 IAFVNAYLDNGTAHC
+497 
-512 GYLAATASDGAL
+512 
-524 IQDVMI
+524 
-530 SGKIKTEGKD
+530 
-540 KTFNPSFT
+540 
-548 IGYSTKAYT
+548 
-557 CRRVV
+557 
-562 VVQEAWMAE
+562 
-571 TNSGGINPIAVSTAA
+571 
-586 TYEDCYALACKSKDT
+586 
-601 KEGLTQGQITNG
+601 
-613 KLHFKLA
+613 
-620 FKSDTIDETTTI
+620 
-632 NGELIRDVID
+632 
-642 AKFKAEFGWDTN
+642 
-654 QTVKD
+654 
-659 NYGTERQY
+659 
-667 LAFKNCMKYCD
+667 
-678 WSLHDGPKGE
+678 
-688 LSGNYNLPA
+688 
-697 AK
+697 